1 MTDKPRIA
9 YLSGSNATIGN
20 SPALVTS
27 NKARAQYGL
36 PLRPNPDGSAPRFD
50 VLRPQ
55 RLAAPATVY
64 VQQFSA
70 HPLEKD
76 AAELYGPPDGY
87 VDAAGA
93 FREDRRSDTDIP
105 VYRVELT
112 PEDGLYPL
120 PYMARQADGS
130 AWEDDCAYPGAPA
143 SHSRQ
148 AYYPDGSRIFEEID
162 RFGMDEHG
170 MGNLISRLADVD
182 FYRVLPSGGYTKG
195 LSAAERTDVG
205 EGDIQPE
212 KMGQD
217 FFVYRPV
224 HLAVSPPRGRL
235 ATIVNDVQKIL
246 DSGEYLGA
254 IWTQGSPRVEE
265 TLYWMNLLLDTTLA
279 RSAMTGRRT
288 WWIRS
293 TIFHPAS
300 GRTARAKTA
309 PVPWSSRNSRY
320 SRHAKCRKATPA
332 PAATSSP
339 AVMAGCWAPS
349 VTASRRSSPIYPARS
364 TRISRT

>member
-120 PYMARQADGS
+120 PYMARQADGT

-182 FYRVLPSGGYTKG
+182 FYRG
-195 LSAAERTDVG
+195 AAVRRLHQG
-205 EGDIQPE
+205 A
-212 KMGQD
+212 
-217 FFVYRPV
+217 FR
-224 HLAVSPPRGRL
+224 RGTHRC
-235 ATIVNDVQKIL
+235 
-246 DSGEYLGA
+246 
-254 IWTQGSPRVEE
+254 
-265 TLYWMNLLLDTTLA
+265 
-279 RSAMTGRRT
+279 RR
-288 WWIRS
+288 R
-293 TIFHPAS
+293 
-300 GRTARAKTA
+300 
-309 PVPWSSRNSRY
+309 RY
-320 SRHAKCRKATPA
+320 SARENGTGFLRLPPGTPCGF
-332 PAATSSP
+332 AA
-339 AVMAGCWAPS
+339 
-349 VTASRRSSPIYPARS
+349 AR
-364 TRISRT
+364 TPGDHRQ